1 MIAEIL
7 ATGDEIR
14 SGAVVDSNSAFIA
27 RALEAEGIT
36 VIRHSCVGDNRD
48 HLAAVLKELAGRSEL
63 AVVTGGLGPT
73 ADDLTAEAAALAAG
87 VVLEANVDAR
97 ASLEAFFSKRR
108 RLFSPS
114 NLKQALM
121 PHGAVCIPNPIGT
134 APGFMIQLGRCAVF
148 FLPGVPHEMRHM
160 LTEAVVPMIRRRLG
174 RSGAGDGR
182 LTVTTFG
189 LPEAAVGEKMTGFDT
204 AFPQLRLG
212 LCADFP
218 EIQVRISA
226 PGKEA
231 AAAADTLASAQEWIA
246 ARLAP
251 HVLSTEGRSLA
262 EVLGGLLRRKQ
273 ATLALAE
280 SCSGGLMADL
290 LTDVSGSSDYFL
302 LSAVTYSNRAKIEVL
317 GVRPQTID
325 SVGAVHEETAAEM
338 AAGAR
343 RVAGATYGLATTG
356 IAGPTGGTP
365 EKPVGTIC
373 IGLAGASGTEARR
386 YHFSFDSRRMN
397 KKIFA
402 YTAMN
407 LLRRRLQAA
416 PETCPPTGSK
426 FGPDADADST

>member
-14 SGAVVDSNSAFIA
+14 SGAVVDSNSAYIA
-27 RALEAEGIT
+27 RELEAEGIT
-36 VIRHSCVGDNRD
+36 IVRHSCVGDDRD
-48 HLAAVLKELAGRSEL
+48 GLAAVLSEMAGRSEL

-73 ADDLTAEAAALAAG
+73 VDDLTAEAAALAAG
-87 VVLEANVDAR
+87 VALGANSDAR
-97 ASLEAFFSKRR
+97 ASMEAFFRKRR

-114 NLKQALM
+114 NLKQARL

-160 LTEAVVPMIRRRLG
+160 LAEAVVPMIRRRLG

-189 LPEAAVGEKMTGFDT
+189 LPEAAVGEKMIGFDT

-231 AAAADTLASAQEWIA
+231 AAAAETIVSAQEWIE

-251 HVLSTEGRSLA
+251 HVLSCEGQSLA
-262 EVLGGLLRRKQ
+262 EVLGSLLRREGV
-273 ATLALAE
+273 TLALAE

-302 LSAVTYSNRAKIEVL
+302 FSAVTYSNHAKIEVL
-317 GVRPQTID
+317 GVKPRTID
-325 SVGAVHEETAAEM
+325 CFGAVHEETAAEM
-338 AAGAR
+338 ATGAR

-365 EKPVGTIC
+365 EKPVGTVC
-373 IGLAGASGTEARR
+373 IGLAGPSGTESRR
-386 YHFSFDSRRMN
+386 YHFSFDNRRMH

-402 YTAMN
+402 YTALN
-407 LLRRRLQAA
+407 LLRRRID
-416 PETCPPTGSK
+416 K
-426 FGPDADADST
+426 FF

>member
-27 RALEAEGIT
+27 GELEAEGIA
-36 VIRHSCVGDNRD
+36 VIRHTCVGDDRD
-48 HLAAVLKELAGRSEL
+48 GLAAVLREMAGRSEL

-87 VVLEANVDAR
+87 VALEPNSEAR
-97 ASLEAFFSKRR
+97 ASMEAFFRKRR

-114 NLKQALM
+114 NLKQALL
-121 PHGAVCIPNPIGT
+121 PHGAVCIPNPVGT
-134 APGFMIQLGRCAVF
+134 APGFTIQLGRCAMF

-160 LTEAVVPMIRRRLG
+160 LAESVVPMIRRRLG
-174 RSGAGDGR
+174 RSGVGDGR

-189 LPEAAVGEKMTGFDT
+189 LPEAAVGEKMIGFDT
-204 AFPQLRLG
+204 AFPQLRIG

-226 PGKEA
+226 PGKA
-231 AAAADTLASAQEWIA
+231 AAAAAETLGLAQEWIE

-251 HVLSTEGRSLA
+251 HVLSCEGKSLA
-262 EVLGGLLRRKQ
+262 EVLGGLLRRDG

-302 LSAVTYSNRAKIEVL
+302 FSGVTYSNHAKIEVL
-317 GVRPQTID
+317 GVQPQTLD
-325 SVGAVHEETAAEM
+325 RFGAVHEETAAEM
-338 AAGAR
+338 AVGAR

-365 EKPVGTIC
+365 EKPVGTVC
-373 IGLAGASGTEARR
+373 IGLDGPFGTESRR
-386 YHFSFDSRRMN
+386 YHFSFDSRRMH

-402 YTAMN
+402 YSAMN
-407 LLRRRLQAA
+407 LLRRRLN
-416 PETCPPTGSK
+416 K
-426 FGPDADADST
+426 FF

>member
-27 RALEAEGIT
+27 GELEAEGIA
-36 VIRHSCVGDNRD
+36 VIRHTCVGDDRD
-48 HLAAVLKELAGRSEL
+48 GLAAVLKEMAGRSEV

-73 ADDLTAEAAALAAG
+73 VDDLTAEASALAAG
-87 VVLEANVDAR
+87 VALEPNSEAR
-97 ASLEAFFSKRR
+97 ASMEAFFRKRR

-114 NLKQALM
+114 NVKQALL

-134 APGFMIQLGRCAVF
+134 APGFMIQLGRCAMF

-174 RSGAGDGR
+174 TSGAGDGR

-189 LPEAAVGEKMTGFDT
+189 LPEAAVGEKMLGFDT

-218 EIQVRISA
+218 EIRVRISA

-231 AAAADTLASAQEWIA
+231 AAAAESLGAAQAWIE

-251 HVLSTEGRSLA
+251 HVLSCEGASLA
-262 EVLGGLLRRKQ
+262 EVLGGLLRRER

-280 SCSGGLMADL
+280 SCSGGLIADL

-302 LSAVTYSNRAKIEVL
+302 FSGVTYSNHAKIEVL
-317 GVRPQTID
+317 GVQRRTLE
-325 SVGAVHEETAAEM
+325 SFGAVHEQTAAEM

-365 EKPVGTIC
+365 EKPVGTVC
-373 IGLAGASGTEARR
+373 IGLAGPFGTESRR
-386 YHFSFDSRRMN
+386 YHFSFDSRRMH

-407 LLRRRLQAA
+407 LLRRRLN
-416 PETCPPTGSK
+416 K
-426 FGPDADADST
+426 FF